1 MCGVLATCG
10 HFSTSLKAQTIRG
23 TLMERDSETPI
34 HLGFVALLTESGDS
48 VTSTITNREGRFS
61 LTSPDPGNF
70 LLLAAALGHRETTVG
85 VFELGKDGELTVEF
99 RVPAEALTMDGLF
112 VQAERIGQE
121 PALALNGFSR
131 RMQEGLGYFMTPRDI
146 ENSDVTRTTDLFFGM
161 LGVSVIG
168 DRVYV
173 RGTLGICSPQIYV
186 DGLPQSMGAGFP
198 LDFIVPFEALAAVE
212 VYRRA
217 AEVPLQY
224 GGTGAGCGVILF
236 WTKTGA

>member
-1 MCGVLATCG
+1 
-10 HFSTSLKAQTIRG
+10 
-23 TLMERDSETPI
+23 MERDSETPI

-146 ENSDVTRTTDLFFGM
+146 ENLDVTRTTDLFFGM
-161 LGVSVIG
+161 LGV
-168 DRVYV
+168 
-173 RGTLGICSPQIYV
+173 
-186 DGLPQSMGAGFP
+186 
-198 LDFIVPFEALAAVE
+198 
-212 VYRRA
+212 
-217 AEVPLQY
+217 
-224 GGTGAGCGVILF
+224 
-236 WTKTGA
+236 

>member
-1 MCGVLATCG
+1 
-10 HFSTSLKAQTIRG
+10 
-23 TLMERDSETPI
+23 
-34 HLGFVALLTESGDS
+34 
-48 VTSTITNREGRFS
+48 
-61 LTSPDPGNF
+61 
-70 LLLAAALGHRETTVG
+70 
-85 VFELGKDGELTVEF
+85 
-99 RVPAEALTMDGLF
+99 MDGIF

-186 DGLPQSMGAGFP
+186 DGLPQSMGADFP